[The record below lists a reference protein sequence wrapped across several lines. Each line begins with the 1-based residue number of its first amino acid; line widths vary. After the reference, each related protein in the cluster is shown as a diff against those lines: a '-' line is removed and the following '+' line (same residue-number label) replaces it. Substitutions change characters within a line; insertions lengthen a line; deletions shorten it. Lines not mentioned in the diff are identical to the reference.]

1 AQQRLGGGTLRRLVG
16 ELTRLSSNPPEGITV
31 SINEDMLT
39 EITAT
44 LQGPS
49 GTPYEKGHFDVRLT
63 IDPTYPTTPPRGVF
77 LTKIFHPNVSD
88 QGEICVNTL
97 KKDWQKHY
105 GIEHVLVTIKCLLI
119 YPNGESALN
128 EEAGRLLLE
137 RYDDYARHARL
148 MTEVHAVRKRVA
160 GEAEGDGE
168 NRDPQVGGPAGMAGG
183 AVRRAETE
191 AEDGDAGRETKKP
204 RRALTARE
212 KERKWRK
219 MNLRRL

>member
-1 AQQRLGGGTLRRLVG
+1 MASAQRLGGGTLRRLVS
-16 ELTRLSSNPPEGITV
+16 ELTRLQSHPPEGITV
-31 SINEDMLT
+31 TINEDVLT

-44 LQGPS
+44 IQGPL
-49 GTPYEKGHFDVRLT
+49 GTPYEKGHFDIRLS
-63 IDPTYPTTPPRGVF
+63 IDPTYPTTPPRGIF
-77 LTKIFHPNVSD
+77 LTKIFHPNVSE

-137 RYDDYARHARL
+137 EYDGYARHARL
-148 MTEVHAVRKRVA
+148 MTEVHAVRKRGA
-160 GEAEGDGE
+160 AEADGE
-168 NRDPQVGGPAGMAGG
+168 NRDPQVGGPGAPAGG
-183 AVRRAETE
+183 AAVAAEAA
-191 AEDGDAGRETKKP
+191 AEDAGAERGAKKP

-212 KERKWRK
+212 KERNRRK